1 MKNNYNFHMLNL
13 QILKLIKI
21 HIFIFFVSIYW
32 TSVLYKHNSDWQ
44 SYWYD
49 LSVCSNGLFTLN
61 EISGSDTTSDA
72 RQEAV
77 ASGHSG
83 DNTDRGDRGAGDLE
97 PAVKQWHEAPTYL
110 HRPDMILNTE
120 AANDPSVFTIMEK
133 APTRVFNNII
143 VYYVKALVGA
153 FSVIVKTNG
162 QWIVCS
168 SNIYTDQT
176 WCSIPWWWWQLV
188 SIGCS
193 VVLWPV
199 VSLGKNTRPWYWELE
214 LETCFLCPHSIA
226 V

>member
-1 MKNNYNFHMLNL
+1 MANGLQTQPELFQTTTTTTPIAHINGSEAILQSKVKILKNNYNFHMLNL

-61 EISGSDTTSDA
+61 EISGSDTTSDS

-97 PAVKQWHEAPTYL
+97 PAVKQWHEQCL
-110 HRPDMILNTE
+110 H
-120 AANDPSVFTIMEK
+120 
-133 APTRVFNNII
+133 
-143 VYYVKALVGA
+143 
-153 FSVIVKTNG
+153 
-162 QWIVCS
+162 QH
-168 SNIYTDQT
+168 IYTDQT
-176 WCSIPWWWWQLV
+176 WYSI
-188 SIGCS
+188 
-193 VVLWPV
+193 
-199 VSLGKNTRPWYWELE
+199 LE
-214 LETCFLCPHSIA
+214 L
-226 V
+226 